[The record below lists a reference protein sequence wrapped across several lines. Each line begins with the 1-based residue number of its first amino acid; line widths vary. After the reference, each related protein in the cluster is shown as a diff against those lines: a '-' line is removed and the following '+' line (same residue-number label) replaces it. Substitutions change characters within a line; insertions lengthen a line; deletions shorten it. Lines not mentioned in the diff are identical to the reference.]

1 MRRIFFTTLTSDDDT
16 FSEQGRKPIVEEIGP
31 FVYKAVTVKDS
42 VDFGTDKSNLKIDE
56 NDGTITYRPR

>member
-1 MRRIFFTTLTSDDDT
+1 MLESCLLITFDD
-16 FSEQGRKPIVEEIGP
+16 EQGRKPILEEIGP

-56 NDGTITYRPR
+56 DDGTITYRPR